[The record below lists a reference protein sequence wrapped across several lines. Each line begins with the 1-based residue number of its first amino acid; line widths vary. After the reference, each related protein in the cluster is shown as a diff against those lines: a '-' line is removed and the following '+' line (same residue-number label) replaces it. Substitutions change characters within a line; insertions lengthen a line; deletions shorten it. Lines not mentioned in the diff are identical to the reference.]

1 MKAVIPL
8 AGIGKRLRPLTHT
21 SPKALVPVAGKPI
34 LGHIVDS
41 LIETG
46 VTELVPIIG
55 YMGDQIR
62 DYLSENYDIPVN
74 FVVQTE
80 QKGIAHA
87 VSLTREYADDSELI
101 IILGDTIIDAD
112 FSKIP
117 GAGDYVLGV
126 REVDD
131 PHRFGIC
138 DVSGGRI
145 TGIEEKPDNPKSN
158 LAVVGLYYF
167 KDSSLLYKSC
177 EYVIKNDIRTKGEYQ
192 LTDALSN
199 MIENGVKFI
208 PYEID
213 NWFDC
218 GRVETLLDTNSTLL
232 RDKKSGYAGGD
243 SVIIDPCFIGDGSLI
258 RDSIIGPDVTVA
270 KGCRIENSIIR
281 NSIISENCTV
291 SGANLADSVLGKGAE
306 VRGKPGRLNISDD
319 SQVDSD

>member
-21 SPKALVPVAGKPI
+21 CPKALVPVAGKPI

-41 LIETG
+41 LIDAG

-55 YMGDQIR
+55 YMGGQIR
-62 DYLSENYDIPVN
+62 DYFLEDYDMPVN
-74 FVVQTE
+74 FVIQE
-80 QKGIAHA
+80 DQKGIAHA
-87 VSLTREYADDSELI
+87 VSLTREYADNSELI

-117 GAGDYVLGV
+117 EAGDYVLGV

-138 DVSGGRI
+138 EVSGGII
-145 TGIEEKPDNPKSN
+145 TGIEEKPENPKSN
-158 LAVVGLYYF
+158 LAVVGIYYF
-167 KDSSLLYKSC
+167 KDSSLLYRSC
-177 EYVIKNDIRTKGEYQ
+177 EHVIENDIRTKDEYQ

-199 MIENGVKFI
+199 MIENDVKFV
-208 PYEID
+208 PYKID

-218 GRVETLLDTNSTLL
+218 GKVETLLETNSTLL
-232 RDKKSGYAGGD
+232 KGNKSGYAGKD
-243 SVIIDPCFIGDGSLI
+243 SLIIDPCFIGSGSSI
-258 RDSIIGPDVTVA
+258 KDSIIGPDVTVA
-270 KGCRIENSIIR
+270 KGCTIKNSIIR
-281 NSIISENCTV
+281 NSIISENCIV
-291 SGANLADSVLGKGAE
+291 SGANLADSVLGRGAE
-306 VRGKPGRLNISDD
+306 VRGKSGRLNISDD